1 MRTAVLLIPILA
13 ASLVLG
19 SCGGGSA
26 PPPPPVS
33 VTIMPASAT
42 VSPGTTRQFIATV
55 TGTTNT
61 AVTWQVNGTTGGNT
75 TIGTINTNG
84 LYTAPGTIP
93 NPPTATVTAV
103 SAANAAD
110 SGSATVTIAQQVAVT
125 VTPNPIS
132 VAIFTTQQF
141 SATVNGVPS
150 TAVTWQVNGVT
161 GGSQNTGY
169 ISSSGLFVAPS
180 GVPTTSSGNGGVTT
194 APVAV
199 TAVANA
205 NSSGSATVT
214 IFPSNQNLQAGP
226 IAFGTSGGNQN
237 DSSTSGNTITCCGG
251 TLGSLVARGSTQYIL
266 SNNHVLARTDL
277 AALGESIIQP
287 GLVDTRCGQGAFST
301 VGHLSQFYNLE
312 TGSAPKIDAA
322 IAQAVTGAV
331 DSTGNILF
339 LGASTDPNNVPLP
352 GAPRA
357 GSGVTA
363 TPNTLV
369 AKSGRSTGL
378 TCSTVLATNT
388 TVSVQY
394 QKGCGTGT
402 IFTEMFANQV
412 DIAGGSFSAPGDSG
426 SIIVTQNTADP
437 VALLYAG
444 SDTDS
449 VGNSVSDV
457 LNFFQSGGNAMTFV
471 GGSTPHAVIG
481 CSLPLKP
488 ASASLTLPTLTA
500 SAAALQKAFAARD
513 AHAPELLAHPEV
525 QAVGVGACYDHPGEP
540 AILLFVTKGQP
551 HTNLPTWVDGV
562 TTRIV
567 EGELFAHRG
576 ILTAG
581 ESAALE
587 QSIQPPQLAYSI
599 SDSELARAQA
609 VHSIHV
615 EGWMQQ
621 PGVQGFGVGSSADS
635 PGEAALVIF
644 LIRGAAHPAIP
655 LVIDGVRTRVRESS
669 RFRAGFGDSAQ
680 QRGCLVPSARKKQVK
695 RPRR

>member
-1 MRTAVLLIPILA
+1 
-13 ASLVLG
+13 
-19 SCGGGSA
+19 
-26 PPPPPVS
+26 
-33 VTIMPASAT
+33 
-42 VSPGTTRQFIATV
+42 
-55 TGTTNT
+55 
-61 AVTWQVNGTTGGNT
+61 
-75 TIGTINTNG
+75 
-84 LYTAPGTIP
+84 
-93 NPPTATVTAV
+93 
-103 SAANAAD
+103 
-110 SGSATVTIAQQVAVT
+110 
-125 VTPNPIS
+125 
-132 VAIFTTQQF
+132 
-141 SATVNGVPS
+141 
-150 TAVTWQVNGVT
+150 
-161 GGSQNTGY
+161 
-169 ISSSGLFVAPS
+169 
-180 GVPTTSSGNGGVTT
+180 
-194 APVAV
+194 
-199 TAVANA
+199 
-205 NSSGSATVT
+205 
-214 IFPSNQNLQAGP
+214 
-226 IAFGTSGGNQN
+226 
-237 DSSTSGNTITCCGG
+237 
-251 TLGSLVARGSTQYIL
+251 LVARGGTQYIL

-312 TGSAPKIDAA
+312 TGSPPKIDAA

-352 GAPRA
+352 GAPHA

-363 TPNTLV
+363 TLNTLV

-378 TCSTVLATNT
+378 TCSRVLATNT